1 MQSVTDITLDVALQV
16 PKEVRREG
24 TLKGGYVMK
33 KESGDLKLI
42 ILASG
47 SEVEHAMK
55 AADELGDGVR
65 VVSMPSMDVFNRQS
79 AAYKEEV
86 LPKSCMKRIAM
97 EAGVGAYWY
106 QYVGLE
112 GKVIS
117 VERFGISAPGNIVMK
132 ELGMT
137 ADNLVKECK
146 AYM

>member
-1 MQSVTDITLDVALQV
+1 
-16 PKEVRREG
+16 
-24 TLKGGYVMK
+24 
-33 KESGDLKLI
+33 
-42 ILASG
+42 
-47 SEVEHAMK
+47 MK